1 MMATPVAEPVTSANS
16 VDWTP
21 FKVENSQGFNFKFG
35 LIGSEY
41 TGAYSV
47 DLVSVDV
54 GGYSPRHV
62 DPDNHAFYIISGT
75 GEIAIQDRTWQV
87 GPGSVVK
94 IPVQVVHSVKN
105 IGDVPLL
112 FLTIY
117 DPPRKR

>member
-1 MMATPVAEPVTSANS
+1 MEADLAEPITSTDS
-16 VDWTP
+16 VAWTP
-21 FKVENSQGFNFKFG
+21 FAIENSAGFEFKFG
-35 LIGSEY
+35 IIGSEY
-41 TGAYSV
+41 TDAYSV
-47 DLVSVDV
+47 DLVRVAP

-75 GEIAIQDRTWQV
+75 GEIAIGQRTWQV

-94 IPVQVVHSVKN
+94 IPVKVVHSVKN
-105 IGDVPLL
+105 VGADELL